1 MGPCCVLLNSLP
13 RLIPLSHWAEPT
25 KPRDMSTAPSHGTP
39 GPSGLP
45 TAQPYRPWSQKCPGP
60 QWGRTPSPRLSQ
72 PPPASSPRPLR
83 PTGPSP
89 PSNPGVASPRQV
101 QLPAPWGHS
110 SCLSSRG
117 CPCPPQ
123 AHPKAPAV
131 QASAEQLQKLLP

>member
-45 TAQPYRPWSQKCPGP
+45 TAQPYRPWSQKRPGP
-60 QWGRTPSPRLSQ
+60 QWGCTPSPRLSQ

-89 PSNPGVASPRQV
+89 PSNPGVASPLQV

-110 SCLSSRG
+110 SCLLSRG